1 MGREIAIAIAAI
13 ATTDDANASARET
26 PTARGESR
34 VRSPRAP
41 HSPPR
46 FMDLAPDVIAALAE
60 TLADDVL
67 SGNYELARPQTIR
80 FVSSVTF
87 FGRTSASGALLGAL
101 ARALFFA
108 LALACAAVALAFA
121 RRSVVL
127 ARVDA
132 WARERALRELGT
144 RTTAA
149 CALREIRVRWN
160 AVTLRG
166 LEIGNARADGVEF
179 TSPYLASFEEIRIS
193 CDFFSALGRL
203 QFGNFIAG
211 FVVTRCDSVYVRGA
225 SVFVEEVG
233 KAKNFK
239 IMRGSEGEKAVAAA
253 VEAKE
258 EKREEKREDGFF
270 GGISSSLAATQ
281 RAIDAQMQEA
291 MKLPGAVAGTLKN
304 AGADVTRRLYALAEI
319 LENLKRASPI
329 DREEAK
335 HLDRRALR
343 RAPTVLRVH
352 KLTFDDWS
360 LTIASVAST
369 PFQFK
374 RFEKTNFLGTPL
386 SLAKEVGIGLVTEIM
401 NDFHRK
407 MFGGITD
414 GVTTVGSTI
423 IGAGSTVLGAGST
436 IIGGVG
442 STVIGAGSTIIGG
455 VATGVTSVGTSIGRG
470 FSSQ

>member
-1 MGREIAIAIAAI
+1 M
-13 ATTDDANASARET
+13 
-26 PTARGESR
+26 
-34 VRSPRAP
+34 
-41 HSPPR
+41 
-46 FMDLAPDVIAALAE
+46 
-60 TLADDVL
+60 
-67 SGNYELARPQTIR
+67 
-80 FVSSVTF
+80 
-87 FGRTSASGALLGAL
+87 
-101 ARALFFA
+101 
-108 LALACAAVALAFA
+108 
-121 RRSVVL
+121 
-127 ARVDA
+127 
-132 WARERALRELGT
+132 
-144 RTTAA
+144 
-149 CALREIRVRWN
+149 
-160 AVTLRG
+160 
-166 LEIGNARADGVEF
+166 
-179 TSPYLASFEEIRIS
+179 
-193 CDFFSALGRL
+193 
-203 QFGNFIAG
+203 
-211 FVVTRCDSVYVRGA
+211 
-225 SVFVEEVG
+225 FVEEVG